1 MIYTLIRILDD
12 NYKSEKLDG
21 TEEERIRECWETM
34 IFADNCDVYFY
45 ARFMHTGN
53 GINNSFRFSVP
64 HFSHEGTAMEK
75 GARKEGFMWMKLP
88 VKDAAEFA
96 ELTKTFDNYRDMF
109 NDEYKMILDA
119 GYMQPVIDFL
129 EKAGE

>member
-12 NYKSEKLDG
+12 NYKDG
-21 TEEERIRECWETM
+21 DGKEHIRECWEVTV
-34 IFADNCDVYFY
+34 FADNCDVSFY
-45 ARFMHTGN
+45 ARFMRTDN
-53 GINNSFRFSVP
+53 LFRLSVP

-75 GARKEGFMWMKLP
+75 GARNLGFTWNKLP

-96 ELTKTFDNYRDMF
+96 ELLKTFDNHRDMY

-129 EKAGE
+129 EKASE